1 MSSDDH
7 LNSNRIQQMAALRR
21 SAIRAR
27 SYCVIAI
34 GGCVVGA
41 AEFIF
46 DAVRQLRTEPKLHQI
61 LIAGLYFLAAS
72 ALLGLGWHFVRV
84 AVRLHGEVKKSS
96 LPEPTAAPDFS
107 PLQDGSQFGKNLE
120 EM

>member
-21 SAIRAR
+21 SAIRSR

-46 DAVRQLRTEPKLHQI
+46 DAVRQLHSEPKLHGI
-61 LIAGLYFLAAS
+61 LIAALYLIAAA
-72 ALLGLGWHFVRV
+72 ALLGLGWHFVRI
-84 AVRLHGEVKKSS
+84 ARRLHGEIKRSV
-96 LPEPTAAPDFS
+96 LPEPTGAPDFS

>member
-1 MSSDDH
+1 
-7 LNSNRIQQMAALRR
+7 MAALRR

-61 LIAGLYFLAAS
+61 LIAGS
-72 ALLGLGWHFVRV
+72 I
-84 AVRLHGEVKKSS
+84 
-96 LPEPTAAPDFS
+96 FS
-107 PLQDGSQFGKNLE
+107 PHRITWVWDGTSFASPFGFMVK
-120 EM
+120 